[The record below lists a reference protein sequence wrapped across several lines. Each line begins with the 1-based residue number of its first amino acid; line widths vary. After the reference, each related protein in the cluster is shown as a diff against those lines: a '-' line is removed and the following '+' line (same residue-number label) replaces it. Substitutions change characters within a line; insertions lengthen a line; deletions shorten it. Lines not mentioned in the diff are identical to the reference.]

1 MELRPTCRTGIGYEK
16 NKGGRFWLRKGSI
29 KALGQER
36 LDVFITPS
44 IYPLH
49 KYSLSAYFVPGTTH
63 SKVLGKW

>member
-1 MELRPTCRTGIGYEK
+1 MELRPKCHTGISHEK
-16 NKGGRFWLRKGSI
+16 SKGGRFWLRKESI
-29 KALGQER
+29 KALWQER

-49 KYSLSAYFVPGTTH
+49 KYLLSACFLPGTAY